1 MKTLRILCL
10 GAGVQSTTLALMIE
24 KGEIPMVDGA
34 IFADTGGEP
43 QAVYDHLDWL
53 EKQVS
58 YPVYKVQWRNLKKDI
73 IDASTGAYHG
83 FPAPFYTMND
93 KGKRGI
99 LMRQCTADYKIKPVV
114 QKTRELMG
122 YTKGKR
128 VDRKIWRVE
137 HIMGISTDEMQRMKP
152 NNLKYITN
160 LYPLVEKD
168 ISRLQC
174 LEWMKKNNY
183 PEPPRSAC
191 TFCPYHSDEEWV
203 KVKENKKEWEEV
215 VKIDYMIRNTS
226 KFFKKTGNT
235 NKMKSTMYLH
245 NSCQPI
251 DKVDFK
257 KSDDQFK
264 FDFMDECEGM
274 CGN

>member
-174 LEWMKKNNY
+174 LEWMKKNLLV
-183 PEPPRSAC
+183 
-191 TFCPYHSDEEWV
+191 FL
-203 KVKENKKEWEEV
+203 
-215 VKIDYMIRNTS
+215 II
-226 KFFKKTGNT
+226 
-235 NKMKSTMYLH
+235 
-245 NSCQPI
+245 
-251 DKVDFK
+251 
-257 KSDDQFK
+257 
-264 FDFMDECEGM
+264 
-274 CGN
+274 